1 MRLEQF
7 ITGKYSLFLI
17 ASSYMKQYEHAEEA
31 LEEWERARPFLV
43 YSTCPYAKSLLSN
56 MIVAHTFLLNHG
68 FSDDFE
74 HLEELI
80 ALLGAPPPDY
90 DPPESI
96 GGSFLFAQRFN
107 YVSKRNN
114 KPNSIEDHKRQTI

>member
-1 MRLEQF
+1 MRLERF
-7 ITGKYSLFLI
+7 IIGKYSLFVI
-17 ASSYMKQYEHAEEA
+17 ASSYMKQYEDAEEA

-56 MIVAHTFLLNHG
+56 MIVAHAFLLDHG

-74 HLEELI
+74 HLDELI

-90 DPPESI
+90 DPPEVT
-96 GGSFLFAQRFN
+96 GGFLF
-107 YVSKRNN
+107 SKRFHNIT
-114 KPNSIEDHKRQTI
+114 KRDHEPNTV